1 MSKTNPR
8 RLSQSLQAGTLD
20 VQVSLQRRTSGKDAL
35 GQPVDSWTEYA
46 KVWGDVRQLSG
57 RETVSG
63 STSVDTGQASI
74 RIRYRTDVTHADRAV
89 AQGIV
94 FNIASVL
101 PNVKSREYTDLVC
114 TQNANDG

>member
-1 MSKTNPR
+1 MSKTNPH
-8 RLSQSLQAGTLD
+8 RLAQGLQAGTLD
-20 VQVSLQRRTSGKDAL
+20 VRVSLQRRTSGKDAL

-57 RETVSG
+57 RETVS
-63 STSVDTGQASI
+63 STSVDTGNASI